1 MKRNRKLSLTLTA
14 ALALTA
20 LTACGT
26 LPASAA
32 TGRETATRIAA
43 DHLGC
48 DASELRVTDF
58 ERDDGKYELEVI
70 WNGVEYDDDWDD
82 RYDDDWDDRYD
93 DDWDDR
99 YDWDD

>member
-58 ERDDGKYELEVI
+58 ERDD
-70 WNGVEYDDDWDD
+70 WDD
-82 RYDDDWDDRYD
+82 RY